1 MCPMRPVPLARRC
14 AVPWLAVLAATL
26 PVAQA
31 ANFYHGVAPASLP
44 WPGGIVPYVFTTNVS
59 AAEQGVYLD
68 GMREW
73 ALSANIQFVPWTTQ
87 TNHVILDL
95 DYLQGTNTYVAT
107 VPAVMTIDNLSRA
120 QICHETGHLLGFQHE
135 HVRTDRNSYII
146 VNFTNIDTGQ
156 TTNSSGEGSG
166 SVTNLYVIDSN
177 SIANGAYDFES
188 VMHYGRTLFSI
199 NPATLDVLD
208 PQPAYVYEYYNR
220 IGNFALSVGD
230 RAGAAYLYGPP
241 ATPLTNIVTTT
252 ADGGLG
258 SLRAAIYYANDRPGA
273 TVRFNI
279 PTNDPGYSNGVY
291 TIYPSG
297 QLPPL
302 VSAGTVIDAT
312 TQPGYAGSP
321 VVALD
326 GSHLIPQ
333 TEFDIG
339 GIYIYAGN
347 CVLRGLALDNF
358 TNSGINLLYNY
369 AAGNSVQ
376 ACYVGLAPNGST
388 PAPNDYEG
396 INIGAGARANVIG
409 GSNAAQRNVISGN
422 AGYGITITG
431 TNSNANV
438 VSGNYI
444 GLDATG
450 SFSVA
455 NTYNGLGIWGGS
467 SSNIVGGSN
476 AGTGNVISGNIEYGL
491 LISDTN
497 TTGTLVQ
504 GNYIGVNAGGTG
516 IVSNTWSGVA
526 VFGGSYGDWIISN
539 VVSGNG
545 SYGLFIGGPGTSNI
559 VVQGNLIG
567 TGAAGTTALPNAYMG
582 IGVWSNAT
590 DILIGGATAAARNV
604 ISGNGNN
611 GIGMGGAGG
620 GNVIEGN
627 YVGVTSNGLSV
638 LPNNGIGV
646 YVESSTQT
654 NTIEGNVISG
664 NTSHGVYLYQS
675 SNNVVEGNDIGVGGN
690 GLAALPNGGNGVYLY
705 LSQSNL
711 IGGVAAG
718 AGNVISA
725 NLGDGIQLWGTG
737 TSYNTVQGNLVG
749 TTRTGSGRLGNS
761 SSALSLISGPAWN
774 TIGGTTAAARNIF
787 SGSSNYDGVYLTAA
801 SNNVIEGNYIGT
813 DASGLVACANAE
825 YGLTLFGASQ
835 SNQITGNV
843 IAASGNYG
851 VFLSDPGTADN
862 VLQGN
867 DIGVGADGVTALG
880 NGWQGLILQS
890 GASSNIIGLALN
902 GSGAGNIIANNPY
915 DGVILYSTNTLGN
928 CIRGNSIYSNG
939 DPAIDLIPV
948 SPGQGPNDLENY
960 PVLTTVAV
968 YSNSMVVAGSLSN
981 AANRTILVDIYYNPA
996 QDPTGYGQGRWY
1008 AGTATAQTG
1017 AAGAGTFSLPLAARL
1032 AGQYFSATAT
1042 DASNGNTSQFSPD
1055 VQATNTA
1062 GSAPGIFTGL
1072 HFSSANGFSFDITLA
1087 TNQNYTIQFST
1098 NLAVSPVWMDLT
1110 DFFATNPSVQIL
1122 DRAATNSPQR
1132 FYRAIT
1138 P

>member
-1 MCPMRPVPLARRC
+1 
-14 AVPWLAVLAATL
+14 LAVLAATL